1 LDLIRVSLFRALN
14 NAIYQKG
21 NKGER
26 IFGFCELRLDNN
38 EYPDN
43 FNFKLIKPN
52 DKSENENEV
61 PNFQLKNMRFLGL
74 ISLLDPPRPGQLNI
88 MNKFLRIDNII
99 MALGVGNAVQ
109 KCISAGI
116 RVIMITGDHPM
127 TAKAIAKAVGIIT
140 NETVDEVSDRIGYDP
155 TLMNNNDIKAAVIDG
170 DVLKKLTN
178 DQLDDLLSKYPEIV
192 FARTTPH
199 QKLNIVESCQRLG
212 GIVAVTGDGVNDSPA
227 LKKADI
233 GIAMGIAGSEV
244 SKEAAD
250 ILLLD
255 DNFATI
261 MIAIEEGRLIFDN
274 LKKSITYILAS
285 KMPELIPFIMYV
297 CYLIPLP
304 LGAITILCI
313 DLGNFLNQSN
323 NHS

>member
-1 LDLIRVSLFRALN
+1 
-14 NAIYQKG
+14 
-21 NKGER
+21 
-26 IFGFCELRLDNN
+26 
-38 EYPDN
+38 
-43 FNFKLIKPN
+43 
-52 DKSENENEV
+52 
-61 PNFQLKNMRFLGL
+61 
-74 ISLLDPPRPGQLNI
+74 
-88 MNKFLRIDNII
+88 
-99 MALGVGNAVQ
+99 
-109 KCISAGI
+109 
-116 RVIMITGDHPM
+116 MITGDHPM

-170 DVLKKLTN
+170 DVLKKLEN
-178 DQLDDLLSKYPEIV
+178 NQLDDLLTKYPQIV

-199 QKLNIVESCQRLG
+199 QKVKIVESFQRLG

-255 DNFATI
+255 DNFSTI
-261 MIAIEEGRLIFDN
+261 EIAIEEGRLIFDN

-313 DLGNFLNQSN
+313 DLGDSFF
-323 NHS
+323 